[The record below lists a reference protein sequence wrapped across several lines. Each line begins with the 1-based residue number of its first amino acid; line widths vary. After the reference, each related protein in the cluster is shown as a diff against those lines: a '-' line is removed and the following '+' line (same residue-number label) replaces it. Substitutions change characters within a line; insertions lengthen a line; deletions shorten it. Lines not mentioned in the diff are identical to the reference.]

1 VDVIEAKPCP
11 RSAGGMIAAVVLREH
26 LDVLVVFAAIDLV
39 LDAKVGEVQAIVEVR
54 QLVVLCPAADF
65 LLSAVRSSVAIGPVA
80 VVVLEKVL
88 VLPFEVLFK
97 DDAADID
104 VVVLLS
110 ETRFFFAIC
119 GIQVGV
125 VIQFSRAVDAR
136 VERLG
141 PALVALSAISVEQV
155 LALVREDDR
164 LVVFAKRDG
173 PNQPFVAEVVER
185 VVVGTVIAVSPE
197 VLLRHDTERANRRKH
212 AAVLAIQLVDSVA
225 VDHQLARVAARQVQ
239 VVHQAVARIMFR
251 LVTLVV
257 HARTPIV
264 AFSHVIPSRIVHKP
278 SCVMRLFG
286 CP

>member
-1 VDVIEAKPCP
+1 MA
-11 RSAGGMIAAVVLREH
+11 AAVVLRQH
-26 LDVLVVFAAIDLV
+26 FNVLVVLAAIDLV
-39 LDAKVGEVQAIVEVR
+39 LDAKVRKVHAVVEVR

-141 PALVALSAISVEQV
+141 PALVALSAISVEQAP
-155 LALVREDDR
+155 ALVREDDR

-239 VVHQAVARIMFR
+239 VVHQAVARIVFR

-257 HARTPIV
+257 HARTPIL
-264 AFSHVIPSRIVHKP
+264 AFSYVIPSRIVHRP